1 MKKRTSIILVSVSLI
16 VMSVAY
22 YLIKYVT
29 KSKTV
34 EHNALAVLFTLL
46 AVLVLYIAYKELI
59 RRFSRKRIPKEEYA
73 FLYGLEKQQI
83 TGEVE
88 FYFTLS
94 QPKNVNFSILNS
106 RMEELQVLADKEFGT
121 GGHILRYDTNAL
133 QNGIY
138 FYCLRSDNQKTL
150 KRMIVQHDNLTA

>member
-1 MKKRTSIILVSVSLI
+1 MKKRTSIILVCVSLV
-16 VMSVAY
+16 VMSAAY

-29 KSKTV
+29 KSKTF

-46 AVLVLYIAYKELI
+46 GVLVLYIAYKELI
-59 RRFSRKRIPKEEYA
+59 RRFSRKQIPKEEYA
-73 FLYGLEKQQI
+73 YLYGLERQQI

-133 QNGIY
+133 KNGVY